1 MRPVWPLVIPSV
13 NLDPHPQVLHHGP
26 LLLVGQVDRLDG
38 LAPLRAHTLPT
49 GLVFWKLER
58 DTIRD
63 DAHNVLRSSGCLQG
77 LQLLEHVLTPL
88 ARLLD
93 LRDDFLDL
101 AVYLVVGLVV

>member
-26 LLLVGQVDRLDG
+26 LLLVGQVDRLYG
-38 LAPLRAHTLPT
+38 LSTPRAHTLST
-49 GLVFWKLER
+49 GLVFLKQER
-58 DTIRD
+58 NTIGD
-63 DAHNVLRSSGCLQG
+63 AAHNVLRSSGCLQG

-93 LRDDFLDL
+93 LRDVFLDL
-101 AVYLVVGLVV
+101 AVYLVVGLAV